1 MGKVKARL
9 QELEELNGP
18 FEEPSEEDMAIEEP
32 SDAELAEIENQIDN
46 MSWEDMSWEQ
56 LLHSVTIKNLERIR
70 FAS

>member
-1 MGKVKARL
+1 MGKVKAML

-46 MSWEDMSWEQ
+46 ISWEDMSWE
-56 LLHSVTIKNLERIR
+56 
-70 FAS
+70 